1 MHPDV
6 RFVEHSG
13 KRNGFSVDTVREV
26 CVDLASPPNEGNAK
40 CYVFG
45 DCDAMDTRTQNLL
58 LKAVEEPPAYGYF
71 IFTATS
77 PASLL
82 PTVRSRIVSLAVS
95 PVTEQEC
102 RAALAERGFSPEDAA
117 EAVAAFHG
125 NIGQCLNFLEN
136 MPIREVVG
144 LTKTAINS
152 IINKNEYA
160 LLQTVSVL
168 GKERERAFLFLNL
181 FDRCIRDAIVWKH
194 DPCAA
199 GIGCDA
205 AGSKKLA
212 ERLSD
217 SAGQAMHCAV
227 DSTYGAMEAN
237 VNLPLALAAF
247 CADCMDA

>member
-1 MHPDV
+1 
-6 RFVEHSG
+6 
-13 KRNGFSVDTVREV
+13 
-26 CVDLASPPNEGNAK
+26 
-40 CYVFG
+40 
-45 DCDAMDTRTQNLL
+45 
-58 LKAVEEPPAYGYF
+58 
-71 IFTATS
+71 
-77 PASLL
+77 
-82 PTVRSRIVSLAVS
+82 
-95 PVTEQEC
+95 
-102 RAALAERGFSPEDAA
+102 
-117 EAVAAFHG
+117 
-125 NIGQCLNFLEN
+125 
-136 MPIREVVG
+136 MPIREAVG

-168 GKERERAFLFLNL
+168 GKERERTFLFLNL

-205 AGSKKLA
+205 AGAKKLA

-217 SAGQAMHCAV
+217 SAGQAMHRAV